1 MQATLTDGP
10 AARLKPPG
18 GARPRAQRSFSSA
31 AAASRT
37 MPEDKDARPECDQ
50 PGAHLV
56 LPEELKLRC
65 TLEASAT
72 LQRAIDQSA
81 QSAAKPCWSAKTV
94 TFSERTHAK

>member
-1 MQATLTDGP
+1 VRGTEDAGHAHRRTRCQVE
-10 AARLKPPG
+10 AARWR
-18 GARPRAQRSFSSA
+18 APRAQRSFRSP

-65 TLEASAT
+65 TLEARAT
-72 LQRAIDQSA
+72 AGGRWQTQGGR
-81 QSAAKPCWSAKTV
+81 
-94 TFSERTHAK
+94 